1 MKTPRPRRTAAL
13 CLAFGLAA
21 FSGAFAGTL
30 TVRPG
35 VPNVG
40 GLARYNGT
48 HGLEV
53 NVASPSRSASFVQ
66 SSHPS
71 GEATYRARFYVNLR
85 GLSMSNGDELD
96 LFAAYDGADPT
107 PPTISGNAVVRVVVR
122 QAGGVKLLSAFVRTD
137 IGFETEIADEI
148 PLTNGWRGV
157 EINWARATAA
167 GANNGRFDL
176 WVDGGAPKQSLVNLD
191 NDTST
196 INYARLGT
204 VTGVDTGTSGIIK
217 LDDFASQRTGY
228 IGLITLF
235 TDVPS
240 SSSFWPFVQGLYA
253 SEITT
258 GCATGLFCP
267 NDNVTRATMAVF
279 LERAM
284 RGPGFTPPAATGVFA
299 DVPTSYWAAAFIEQ
313 FRNDGITTGCAS
325 GPLRFCPE
333 NLVTRAEMAVFLL
346 RAKYGSSYVPPAATG
361 TRFTDVSSSYWAAAW
376 IEQLANEGITTGCT
390 ASSYCPETVVPRWQ
404 MAVFL
409 VRTFGL
415 PQQQVGS

>member
-1 MKTPRPRRTAAL
+1 MKTSRPRRTAAL
-13 CLAFGLAA
+13 GLALSLAA

-35 VPNVG
+35 IPNVG
-40 GLARYNGT
+40 GLARYNGS

-71 GEATYRARFYVNLR
+71 AEATYRARFYVNLR
-85 GLSMSNGDELD
+85 SLSMSNGDELD
-96 LFAAYDGADPT
+96 LFVAYDGADPI

-122 QAGGVKLLSAFVRTD
+122 QAGGEKLLSAFVRTD
-137 IGFETEIADEI
+137 SGAESEI
-148 PLTNGWRGV
+148 PVEVSMVDGWRGV
-157 EINWARATAA
+157 ELNWARATAA
-167 GANNGRFDL
+167 GANNGRLDL
-176 WVDGGAPKQSLVNLD
+176 WVDGVARQGRTGLD
-191 NDTST
+191 NETTT

-204 VTGVDTGTSGIIK
+204 VTGVDTGTSGVIK

-228 IGLITLF
+228 IGLVTLF

-258 GCATGLFCP
+258 GCAPGLFCP

-299 DVPTSYWAAAFIEQ
+299 DVPTNYWAAAFIEQ

-346 RAKYGSSYVPPAATG
+346 RAKHGAAYTPPPATG
-361 TRFTDVSSSYWAAAW
+361 TRFTDVSAGYWAAAW

-390 ASSYCPETVVPRWQ
+390 ANSYCPETVVPRWQ

-415 PQQQVGS
+415 PQQQVGP

>member
-13 CLAFGLAA
+13 GLALGLVA

-40 GLARYNGT
+40 GLARYNGN

-53 NVASPSRSASFVQ
+53 NVSSPNRTAAYVQ

-71 GEATYRARFYVNLR
+71 AETGYRARFYLNLR
-85 GLSMSNGDELD
+85 GLTMSNNDEFD
-96 LFAAYDGADPT
+96 VFAAYDGTDPV
-107 PPTISGNAVVRVVVR
+107 PPTTTGNPVVRLVVR
-122 QAGGVKLLSAFVRTD
+122 QIAGEKLLSAYVRTD
-137 IGFETEIADEI
+137 SGSQTEIATEVS
-148 PLTNGWRGV
+148 LTNGWRGV
-157 EINWARATAA
+157 EINWARST
-167 GANNGRFDL
+167 GANNGRLDL
-176 WVDGGAPKQSLVNLD
+176 WVDGFPQQGLTGLD
-191 NDTST
+191 NDTTT

-204 VTGVDTGTSGIIK
+204 VSDVDAGTSGTLK

-267 NDNVTRATMAVF
+267 NDNVTRAQMAVF
-279 LERAM
+279 LQRAT
-284 RGPGFTPPAATGVFA
+284 RGPSFTPPAPAGIFA
-299 DVPTSYWAAAFIEQ
+299 DVPTNYWAAAFIEQ

-333 NLVTRAEMAVFLL
+333 NLVSRAEMAVFLL
-346 RAKYGSSYVPPAATG
+346 RSKHGSSYTPPPATG
-361 TRFTDVSSSYWAAAW
+361 TRFTDVSASYWAAAW

-390 ASSYCPETVVPRWQ
+390 ANTYCPESVVPRWQ

-409 VRTFGL
+409 VRTFSL
-415 PQQQVGS
+415 PQQQVGP